1 VRGDPLDPFLTG
13 QWPKANSPTDV
24 EFTKSYRIHMKSI
37 IATLA
42 IVDHEFAVGV
52 AKGDHMVWIDL

>member
-1 VRGDPLDPFLTG
+1 MA
-13 QWPKANSPTDV
+13 QS
-24 EFTKSYRIHMKSI
+24 RIHPQMLNLQKAIVIHIESI